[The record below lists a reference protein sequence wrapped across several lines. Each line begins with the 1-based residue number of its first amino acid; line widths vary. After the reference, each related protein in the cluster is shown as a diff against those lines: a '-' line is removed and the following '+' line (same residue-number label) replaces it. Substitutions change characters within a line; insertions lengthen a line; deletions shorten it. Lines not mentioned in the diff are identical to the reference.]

1 MMQRPTPAARK
12 RPRLHRVVM
21 LQGLMAVTL
30 TGISLAVAGPQA
42 ALDALSGSIVSVVP
56 NLYFAWRMFRSAGH
70 AHAMASSL
78 YTAEAGKFGLT
89 VALFAIAFATVPPSN
104 PALFFCAYVAA
115 SFVHWLAPWLM
126 RDRSSP
132 WT

>member
-1 MMQRPTPAARK
+1 MQRAAARK
-12 RPRLHRVVM
+12 RPRLYRVV
-21 LQGLMAVTL
+21 LVQGLMAVTL
-30 TGISLAVAGPQA
+30 TGISLAVAGREA
-42 ALDALSGSIVSVVP
+42 ALDALSGSLVSFMP
-56 NLYFAWRMFRSAGH
+56 DLYFAWRMFRVTSSRY
-70 AHAMASSL
+70 AHAMARSL

-89 VALFAIAFATVPPSN
+89 VALFAVVFATVPPSN
-104 PALFFCAYVAA
+104 PALFFFAYVAA